1 MHGATVWTK
10 EVKIK
15 MPSLLKTALLMC
27 IVLMPLGWATPL
39 VKEVRVGQ
47 HAEKTRVVLE
57 SNQPLKPKV
66 FTLTNPNRVVLD
78 FSETK
83 FKDSLSTVKYP
94 PGSLVRK
101 MRQGLFKPGTI
112 RMVLDTN
119 QATKPRVFSIPAAK
133 DRGFR
138 LVIDLLPTDQAV
150 IKQPAQVLPKPIPA
164 PVSQPARKANQGIVI
179 VIDPGHG
186 GVDPG
191 AVGRHKTY
199 EKNIVLEVSKKLQ
212 KKLEKMPNTH
222 VYLTRNKDMFIKLS
236 DRVKFAQEK
245 QADLFISLHADAHK
259 SRKVKGGSVYILS
272 EKASDK
278 EAARLA
284 QGANEGDIVAGIDMA
299 HETPEV
305 RNILLDLTQRETM
318 NQSALLGKHI
328 LENLKKIA
336 YVRKDHVLFAGFRV
350 LKAPEIPSALIEIAY
365 LSNPNEEKL
374 LRTESY
380 QNKVA
385 SSIAKGVETYLL
397 KYKAY

>member
-318 NQSALLGKHI
+318 NQSALLGRHI